1 MMRPS
6 SLFVA
11 FFALVAIIGAADDA
25 HNPNRSPRKGP
36 ITHVKQ
42 WIRGMG
48 SRIQTH
54 LENRKR
60 EQLLVNCQI
69 SDVVAHKRLSTE
81 LLQLKQQKT
90 SIENDLTRLKSA
102 GDKARRELSN
112 TLLEKNRAAKGA
124 KNTSSSSSSSAE
136 DPADALPAASLDSFV
151 SFEVLSFICF
161 GLFVAFLSALHMMQE
176 AKTRANKLT
185 HRLKLTTPSAV
196 VEKEAEVYQKRV
208 AEMEAQGRLD
218 RDKAAATQRQLE
230 QAESEVEAYQYRI
243 AELEKELQGAAGAA
257 TATASTA
264 AAEVVTLRARVAE
277 AQAAADTQARACAK
291 LKEEKDV
298 AVAELA
304 RVSAALDAAEGP
316 AAQQEKKAQAKL
328 AHAAKAERDQMALA
342 LEETRRE
349 LAVSVQRIVEAEERG
364 KKDTETVTAER
375 DELRIS
381 KERTDHCFLEIE
393 AQLALEKRK
402 VKDHVAS
409 IRDLEQKLT
418 ETERRKG
425 ISFNRPSVLG
435 GNSSGSGS
443 GTGSGDADGDVA
455 ALTARVRDLMRQAD
469 SDKQQIAELTSERD
483 SLALVSLPTGAG
495 SAGESRSQVQV
506 GVLTK
511 QRDMLVAS
519 KKILE
524 DRIAELNS
532 EVKWV
537 DEDREKLQ
545 QKEQVLHAK
554 IADLEAK
561 VAAQATELAGV
572 TALARRNAALEAAAL
587 EDAAQL
593 ALLRQSL
600 ADALAARDAL
610 DVDLQR
616 DRLFLKEVMFFSD
629 LLLRPYPLSLSLSSL
644 THIFRSLSSPY
655 RRGTV
660 PWCWKVR

>member
-112 TLLEKNRAAKGA
+112 TLLEKNRAATAAKGA
-124 KNTSSSSSSSAE
+124 KNTSSSSSSSSAE
-136 DPADALPAASLDSFV
+136 GPADALPAASLDSFV

-185 HRLKLTTPSAV
+185 QRLKLTTPSAV

-435 GNSSGSGS
+435 GGGSGS
-443 GTGSGDADGDVA
+443 GDTDGDVA

-600 ADALAARDAL
+600 ADAIAARDAL

-629 LLLRPYPLSLSLSSL
+629 VLLRPSPLSSLLSSL
-644 THIFRSLSSPY
+644 THIFRSLSLSPY